1 MDKIIKKKKS
11 VTPVFN
17 SSFNGSA
24 TLYLLDNTFNG
35 RISDNRCAL
44 IYTISGYVTV
54 LTDKTTVLSDGQV
67 MLING
72 NNDLTVKS
80 VGMAKANCVI
90 IIFNDSFINFDNF
103 VKGTFLSKISS
114 NTATYFES
122 IIGNLSS
129 EEKLYSIT
137 VKNLLFTLL
146 SDVIAG
152 LLIFNKRDI
161 SDLANHFKSS
171 ADEYLFNCERIYDV
185 YKKYNVSHTSLI
197 KEFKTLTGKTP
208 VEYVATKR
216 LENACKLLRN
226 TTLSVEE
233 ISNCLDYTSVSH
245 FIKKFKLLF
254 NTTPLSYRKN
264 GMD

>member
-35 RISDNRCAL
+35 HISDNRCAL
-44 IYTISGYVTV
+44 IYTISGFVTVKSDHSTV
-54 LTDKTTVLSDGQV
+54 LTDGNV

-72 NNDLTVKS
+72 ISDVTVTS
-80 VGMAKANCVI
+80 VGNTSANCVI
-90 IIFNDSFINFDNF
+90 IIFNDSFIDCASFI
-103 VKGTFLSKISS
+103 KGTFLSKISQ
-114 NTATYFES
+114 NTANYFNS
-122 IIGNLSS
+122 VVGNLSS
-129 EEKLYSIT
+129 DEKLYNIT
-137 VKNLLFTLL
+137 VKNLLFALL
-146 SDVIAG
+146 SDVIAST
-152 LLIFNKRDI
+152 LIFNKRDI
-161 SDLANHFKSS
+161 CELANHFKSS

-197 KEFKTLTGKTP
+197 KEFKNLTGKTP
-208 VEYVATKR
+208 VEYVAIKR
-216 LENACKLLRN
+216 LENACELLQN

-254 NTTPLSYRKN
+254 NTTPLSYRKSN
-264 GMD
+264 I

>member
-1 MDKIIKKKKS
+1 MIC
-11 VTPVFN
+11 
-17 SSFNGSA
+17 A
-24 TLYLLDNTFNG
+24 TF
-35 RISDNRCAL
+35 APQ
-44 IYTISGYVTV
+44 V
-54 LTDKTTVLSDGQV
+54 LGNVYFTTQS
-67 MLING
+67 
-72 NNDLTVKS
+72 
-80 VGMAKANCVI
+80 
-90 IIFNDSFINFDNF
+90 
-103 VKGTFLSKISS
+103 
-114 NTATYFES
+114 
-122 IIGNLSS
+122 
-129 EEKLYSIT
+129 EKLSLKYTEKAYEKS
-137 VKNLLFTLL
+137 
-146 SDVIAG
+146 
-152 LLIFNKRDI
+152 RDI